1 MEERASRLADRGARR
16 EQSGRWGRA
25 VVIGGGYGGLVAAR
39 VLSDHFAEVVVLE
52 RDQVDRDTGAH
63 PHAPQGYHAHAM
75 LTKGAQVLER
85 YFPGLRAE
93 LQDLGAPVFDY
104 GEGTVFLLPDGYS
117 PRCRT
122 GVLIQTFTRDELER
136 RLRRRVLALPEVRIL
151 SGTRCDGLLMEPG
164 SGRVRGVRYQAAE
177 PAAEGGEPGGPA
189 QLEADLVVDASGR
202 SSALDDWL
210 GQAGVAVPERRVVKA
225 KITYTTMIFP
235 RAEDA
240 GVDYEVAYQ
249 MMFAPDVPEGGVI
262 LAVERD
268 RWTCS
273 LFGLDDRMPP
283 TDDAGFE
290 EFAGSLDNA
299 RISDQIRRRTG
310 QEQVHRYTNVN
321 NQWRPYHACKQW
333 PERLIALGDAVC
345 VFNPIYGQG
354 LTVAAMEADLLHR
367 TLAGRAA
374 RGRGLDGL
382 SARFQR
388 GVARILLAPW
398 TLSSN
403 SDLMW
408 SAERQPLSA
417 RIAHW
422 YNTRVLNVAV
432 RDPAVWTSFAKVANM
447 VAAPTALMRPSVVAK
462 ALVRGGK
469 PAERTEAGAESST
482 KAAV

>member
-1 MEERASRLADRGARR
+1 MEVHASRR
-16 EQSGRWGRA
+16 EEPGRWGRA
-25 VVIGGGYGGLVAAR
+25 VVIGGAYGGLVAAR
-39 VLSDHFAEVVVLE
+39 VLSDHFAEVAVLE
-52 RDQVDRDTGAH
+52 RDRVDADTGAH
-63 PHAPQGYHAHAM
+63 AHAPQGYHAHAM
-75 LTKGAQVLER
+75 LAKGAQVLEQ
-85 YFPGLRAE
+85 YFPGLRDE

-104 GEGTVFLLPDGYS
+104 GEGTVFLLPDGYA

-136 RLRRRVLALPEVRIL
+136 RLRQRVLALPGVRIL
-151 SGTRCDGLLMEPG
+151 SETRCDGLLMEPG

-177 PAAEGGEPGGPA
+177 PAGEGDSGEAA

-210 GQAGVAVPERRVVKA
+210 RQAGVDVPERRVVKA

-235 RAEDA
+235 RGEDA
-240 GVDYEVAYQ
+240 GADYEVAYQ
-249 MMFAPDVPEGGVI
+249 MMFAPHIPEGGVI
-262 LAVERD
+262 LAVERG

-290 EFAGSLDNA
+290 RFAEALDNP
-299 RISDQIRRRTG
+299 RMSDQLGRRTA
-310 QEQVHRYTNVN
+310 QEPVRRYTNVN
-321 NQWRPYHACKQW
+321 NQWRPYHSCKQW

-367 TLAGRAA
+367 TLADRAA

-382 SARFQR
+382 SAGYQR
-388 GVARILLAPW
+388 GVARIVLAPW

-408 SAERQPLSA
+408 STERRPLSA
-417 RIAHW
+417 RFAHW
-422 YNTRVLNVAV
+422 YNNRVLNVAV

-447 VAAPTALMRPSVVAK
+447 VAAPTALLRPSVLAK
-462 ALVRGGK
+462 ALTRGGK
-469 PAERTEAGAESST
+469 PAERTEAAAEAST
-482 KAAV
+482 TAAV